1 MSNYNAILVQ
11 REENVLILSLDKPES
26 LNALTFEMMFE
37 VQDVLK
43 MIEETSEIRAL
54 VITGAGRGFCS
65 GQDLKDRPSGNNIV
79 EQIMDCYFKAFQ
91 AIRTCRV
98 PVVIAVNGVAAGGG
112 FSLALTGDVI
122 LAARTA
128 RFIQI
133 FSRIGLSPD
142 LGSTYLLPK
151 AIGRN
156 RALKYMMTNDPIS
169 AEVAE
174 ELGLIAGQYEPD
186 ELMLEALL
194 LAKRLAA
201 GPTRALVATRSM
213 VDDQQDA
220 EYEARFRAELAVN
233 MDLKTGFDAK
243 EGGQAFMEKRPA
255 KFRGF

>member
-1 MSNYNAILVQ
+1 MSNYKAILVQ
-11 REENVLILSLDKPES
+11 REENVLILSLNKPES

-37 VQDVLK
+37 VQDVLN
-43 MIEETSEIRAL
+43 MVEETPEIRAL

-65 GQDLKDRPSGNNIV
+65 GQDLKDRPKGDDII
-79 EQIMDCYFKAFQ
+79 EQIMACYFNAFQ
-91 AIRTCRV
+91 AIRACRV
-98 PVVIAVNGVAAGGG
+98 PVVMAVNGVAAGGG

-122 LAARTA
+122 LATRKAS
-128 RFIQI
+128 FIQI

-174 ELGLIAGQYEPD
+174 ELGLVAELYEPE
-186 ELMLEALL
+186 ELISEALL

-201 GPTRALVATRSM
+201 GPTRALVAARSM
-213 VDDQQDA
+213 VDDHQA
-220 EYEARFRAELAVN
+220 SEYEARFRAELVVN
-233 MDLKTGFDAK
+233 MDLKTSFDAK
-243 EGGQAFMEKRPA
+243 EGGQAFIEKRPA
-255 KFRGF
+255 EFRGY